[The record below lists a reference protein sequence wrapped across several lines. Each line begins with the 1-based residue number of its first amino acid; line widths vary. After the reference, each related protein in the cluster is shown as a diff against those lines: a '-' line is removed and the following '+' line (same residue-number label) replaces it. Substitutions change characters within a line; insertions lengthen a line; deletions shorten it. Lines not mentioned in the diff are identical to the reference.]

1 MKRNNAVN
9 NEQRQPVLFVALGYA
24 DVYDDFDQVNPMN
37 FLQDIP
43 TVTILKFVADRYAS
57 IFYAQTDISTQKRY
71 IFDFC
76 RHLPL
81 HARKRI
87 WSFIKKT
94 ESAGNHVFLY
104 GSTSS
109 MMIYRMAL
117 QSHVQLEEGD
127 DLEIL
132 DDEYEPLF
140 KALIYCNKLWTDQQ
154 LSKDKQK
161 LADIV
166 LKLDIP
172 IVENKHYKDFRPQLY
187 KANQFFTFCENDH
200 TFNSYLQSFLQD
212 KKVKTWGDYI
222 VILFNIYSYSIKHS
236 VLPHGNVN
244 EQRFLSQFVIDFDD
258 SVMKSLW
265 DIEKNGIKYLRDH
278 FLYALPDGNYLLLD
292 ANLLIDKIYQGIKF
306 DFYKTIQGHGLLN
319 ANGKP
324 FKDLPEFNSTL
335 GTVFSEKH
343 LLYAILE
350 NTYNG
355 GNAVQYTGEELKQ
368 HGFDGEP
375 DYYLRIEDTLF
386 LIEYKD
392 LLFPDTL
399 RYSDDVAKIKKGIL
413 DRLCKDDD
421 VNPRKGGGQLLY
433 TIDKILNQGI
443 LNNMDVGITDVKHIF
458 PLIVTTDRA
467 FSAMGVNLTII
478 EEFDRILK
486 RKYTFEQPV
495 MIYAPVVLN
504 IDTLI
509 SVSYRLH
516 TASLQLSD
524 LLLQYL
530 TKNWKNLSSFDNFV
544 FDEYKENSKE
554 RPAALEHLLGPMV
567 ARVTS
572 LTCIE

>member
-1 MKRNNAVN
+1 MKRKNTIN
-9 NEQRQPVLFVALGYA
+9 NEQHQPALFVAIGYD
-24 DVYDDFDQVNPMN
+24 DVYDDFDQVNPLEL
-37 FLQDIP
+37 LQNIP
-43 TVTILKFVADRYAS
+43 TSTILKFVADKYAS
-57 IFYAQTDISTQKRY
+57 IFYAQSDISTQKRY

-81 HARKRI
+81 HTRKRI

-94 ESAGNHVFLY
+94 EAAGNHVFLY

-117 QSHVQLEEGD
+117 QSHVQLKEGD
-127 DLEIL
+127 DLEVF
-132 DDEYEPLF
+132 DDEYEPIF

-166 LKLDIP
+166 LKMDIP
-172 IVENKHYKDFRPQLY
+172 IAENKHYKDFRPQLY
-187 KANQFFTFCENDH
+187 KANQFFTFCENDQ
-200 TFNSYLQSFLQD
+200 TFSSYLQSFLQD
-212 KKVKTWGDYI
+212 KKVKTWGEYI
-222 VILFNIYSYSIKHS
+222 VLLFNIYSYSIEHC

-244 EQRFLSQFVIDFDD
+244 EQRFLSQYEIDFND

-265 DIEKNGIKYLRDH
+265 DNENDGIKYLRDH
-278 FLYALPDGNYLLLD
+278 FLYALPEGDYLLLD

-306 DFYKTIQGHGLLN
+306 DFYKTIQEHGLLN
-319 ANGKP
+319 AKGKP

-343 LLYAILE
+343 LLYATLE

-355 GNAVQYTGEELKQ
+355 GNAVQYTGEKLKQ

-392 LLFPDTL
+392 LLFPDAL
-399 RYSDDVAKIKKGIL
+399 RYSDDVDEIKKGIL

-443 LNNMDVGITDVKHIF
+443 LNNMDVGISDVKHIF

-478 EEFDRILK
+478 EEFDRIRK
-486 RKYTFEQPV
+486 RKYTFEQPI

-509 SVSYRLH
+509 SISYRLH
-516 TASLQLSD
+516 IGSLQLSN
-524 LLLQYL
+524 LLLHYL
-530 TKNWKNLSSFDNFV
+530 TENWKNLSSFDTFI
-544 FDEYKENSKE
+544 FDEYKESAKE
-554 RPAALEHLLGPMV
+554 RPAALEHLLSPMV
-567 ARVTS
+567 ARVTE
-572 LTCIE
+572 LANIE

>member
-1 MKRNNAVN
+1 
-9 NEQRQPVLFVALGYA
+9 
-24 DVYDDFDQVNPMN
+24 MN
-37 FLQDIP
+37 
-43 TVTILKFVADRYAS
+43 
-57 IFYAQTDISTQKRY
+57 
-71 IFDFC
+71 
-76 RHLPL
+76 
-81 HARKRI
+81 
-87 WSFIKKT
+87 
-94 ESAGNHVFLY
+94 
-104 GSTSS
+104 
-109 MMIYRMAL
+109 
-117 QSHVQLEEGD
+117 
-127 DLEIL
+127 
-132 DDEYEPLF
+132 
-140 KALIYCNKLWTDQQ
+140 
-154 LSKDKQK
+154 
-161 LADIV
+161 
-166 LKLDIP
+166 
-172 IVENKHYKDFRPQLY
+172 
-187 KANQFFTFCENDH
+187 
-200 TFNSYLQSFLQD
+200 
-212 KKVKTWGDYI
+212 
-222 VILFNIYSYSIKHS
+222 
-236 VLPHGNVN
+236 
-244 EQRFLSQFVIDFDD
+244 
-258 SVMKSLW
+258 SLW

-306 DFYKTIQGHGLLN
+306 DFYKTIQEHGLPN
-319 ANGKP
+319 ANGKL
-324 FKDLPEFNSTL
+324 FKDLPEFTSTL

-355 GNAVQYTGEELKQ
+355 GNAVKYTGEELRQ

-386 LIEYKD
+386 IIEYKD

-399 RYSDDVAKIKKGIL
+399 RYSDDVTKIKKGIL

-443 LNNMDVGITDVKHIF
+443 LNNMDVGISDVKHIF

-478 EEFDRILK
+478 EEFDRIRK
-486 RKYTFEQPV
+486 RKYTFEQSV

-524 LLLQYL
+524 ILLQYL
-530 TKNWKNLSSFDNFV
+530 TKNWKNLSSFDNFI
-544 FDEYKENSKE
+544 FDEYKETAKE

-572 LTCIE
+572 LTSIE